1 MHPSPLQSP
10 VQPQVI
16 FLDAVGTLFGIRGSV
31 GKIYQHFAATAG
43 VQVDADTLNQAFFQS
58 FAAAPRAAFPGVPL
72 AQIPQLEYHWWRA
85 VAAQSFAQVGV
96 FAQFADFDAF
106 FQPLF
111 AYFVTADP
119 WELYAEVPQVLATW
133 QAAGIHLGVLSNF
146 DSRLHQVLQALEI
159 QHFFSSVTIS
169 TQVGAAKPEPEIFA
183 AALQEQQQQ
192 QWISH
197 SISPSQVWHIGDSW
211 SEDVVGAH
219 AAGLTPIW
227 LNRKQPLFAS
237 ETSQEPM
244 HVRTVSRLS
253 ELLPEPFQGTGAVLP

>member
-10 VQPQVI
+10 VHPQVI

-31 GKIYQHFAATAG
+31 GKIYQRFAAAAG
-43 VQVDADTLNQAFFQS
+43 VQVEAEALNQAFFQS
-58 FAAAPRAAFPGVPL
+58 FAAAPRAAFPGVPE
-72 AQIPQLEYHWWRA
+72 AQISQLEYGWWRA

-96 FAQFADFDAF
+96 FEQFPDFDAF

-111 AYFVTADP
+111 AYFGTADP
-119 WELYAEVPQVLATW
+119 WELYAEVPQVLAHW
-133 QAAGIHLGVLSNF
+133 QAAGIRLGVLSNF

-159 QHFFSSVTIS
+159 QQFFSSVTIS

-183 AALQEQQQQ
+183 AALQNQQQQ
-192 QWISH
+192 DWV
-197 SISPSQVWHIGDSW
+197 SPSQVWHIGDSW
-211 SEDVVGAH
+211 PEDVVGAH

-237 ETSQEPM
+237 ETSQEPT

-253 ELLPEPFQGTGAVLP
+253 ELLQE

>member
-1 MHPSPLQSP
+1 MHSSPLQSP

-31 GKIYQHFAATAG
+31 GKIYQRFAAAAG
-43 VQVDADTLNQAFFQS
+43 VQVDAKTLNQAFFQS
-58 FAAAPRAAFPGVPL
+58 FAAAPRAAFPGVPQ
-72 AQIPQLEYHWWRA
+72 AQIPQLEYNWWRA
-85 VAAQSFAQVGV
+85 VAAQSFAEVGV
-96 FAQFADFDAF
+96 LEQFPDFDVF

-119 WELYAEVPQVLATW
+119 WELYTEVPQVLAAW
-133 QAAGIHLGVLSNF
+133 QAAGIRLGVLSNF

-159 QHFFSSVTIS
+159 RHFFSSVTIS
-169 TQVGAAKPEPEIFA
+169 TQAGAAKPEPEIFT

-192 QWISH
+192 SISY
-197 SISPSQVWHIGDSW
+197 SLSPSQVWHIGDSW
-211 SEDVVGAH
+211 PEDVVGAH

-237 ETSQEPM
+237 ETSQEPT
-244 HVRTVSRLS
+244 HVRTVGRLS
-253 ELLPEPFQGTGAVLP
+253 ELLREQF

>member
-43 VQVDADTLNQAFFQS
+43 VQVDAKALNQAFFQS
-58 FAAAPRAAFPGVPL
+58 FAAAPRAAFPGVPQ
-72 AQIPQLEYHWWRA
+72 AQIPQLEYNWWRA
-85 VAAQSFAQVGV
+85 VAAQSFARVE
-96 FAQFADFDAF
+96 ALEQFADFDAF

-119 WELYAEVPQVLATW
+119 WELYAEVPQVLAAW
-133 QAAGIHLGVLSNF
+133 QAAGIRLGVLSNF

-159 QHFFSSVTIS
+159 RHFFSSVTIS
-169 TQVGAAKPEPEIFA
+169 TQVGAAKPEPDIFT
-183 AALQEQQQQ
+183 AALQEQSLQDLD
-192 QWISH
+192 
-197 SISPSQVWHIGDSW
+197 SPNQAWHIGDSW

-237 ETSQEPM
+237 KTSQEPT
-244 HVRTVSRLS
+244 HVQTVSRLS
-253 ELLPEPFQGTGAVLP
+253 ELLQEQF